1 MFILQ
6 FIMGFIMGIYLMEIV
21 RGHLATKKVMAAL
34 KGEGSLQE
42 MRQNHHHKNRFDD
55 NSG

>member
-6 FIMGFIMGIYLMEIV
+6 FIMGFIMGIYLMEVV

>member
-1 MFILQ
+1 MVILQ

-21 RGHLATKKVMAAL
+21 SGHLATKKVMAAL

-42 MRQNHHHKNRFDD
+42 MRQDNNHKNRFDD